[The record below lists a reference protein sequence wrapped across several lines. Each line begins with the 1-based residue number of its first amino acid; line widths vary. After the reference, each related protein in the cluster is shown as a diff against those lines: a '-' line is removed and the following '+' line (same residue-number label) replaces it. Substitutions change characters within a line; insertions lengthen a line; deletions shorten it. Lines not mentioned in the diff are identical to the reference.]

1 VRAAAENKAALS
13 FGLLGGPDRD
23 VHLHSRRSTTAIWGG
38 CCSCNRE
45 QPASGDEAA
54 AAAAATTTLL
64 LAAELEEK
72 TDKNNSRWHVPPW
85 QYLDDGPSWKSRL
98 SAVSVHQSQSVQ
110 AEVGKCCRVV
120 CPSRWA

>member
-1 VRAAAENKAALS
+1 
-13 FGLLGGPDRD
+13 